1 MDKQCNHNEIFD
13 EIRQA
18 KETLTQQ
25 ISAQGSDIKILQH
38 VIFGNDETEEIGM
51 KQKVDEIH
59 TMLVQ
64 AKGLGKFFG
73 GIKGTLGFLLVV
85 GAVVTLIKSWIK

>member
-1 MDKQCNHNEIFD
+1 MDKQCNHNEIFE

-25 ISAQGSDIKILQH
+25 ISAQGSDVKILQH
-38 VIFGNDETEEIGM
+38 VIFGSDETQEIGM

-59 TMLVQ
+59 QIVTQL
-64 AKGLGKFFG
+64 KGLKWIG
-73 GIKGTLGFLLVV
+73 GALILLSASIV
-85 GAVVTLIKSWIK
+85 ALKTIFKW